1 VPPLPK
7 PHIVRLPH
15 GVHGGIDFA
24 EVEGLGIRPESVVDF
39 SVCTNPFGPPPSVR
53 KALMSAN
60 LVCYPDSRSTMLRR
74 ALAAYFNVSEGNV
87 LVASGSTDIIRMA
100 ALAYAGPGDTIMVP
114 RPTYGDYEIACRLAG
129 AVVLARPRAGGKNLR
144 LSPSDVISLLRRRRP
159 RLLFLCNPNNPTG
172 QYLSREDVG
181 AVLDAFPETLVVLD
195 EAYAAFVAE
204 RWSSAA
210 FTDRR
215 NLLVVRSMTKDYAL
229 AGLRLGYALAHRSVI
244 STLERVQ
251 SPWSVNAPAQSV
263 GLAVLEADGYL
274 EKCRKRIETAK
285 TFLMGELER
294 LGLETVPSAANFFL
308 VKVGNAARFRRELLQ
323 RGFLVRD
330 CASFGL
336 PDYIRLGVR
345 TLPEC
350 RRLIGAIEASGVIEQ

>member
-1 VPPLPK
+1 MPPLPK
-7 PHIVRLPH
+7 PRIVRLRPA
-15 GVHGGIDFA
+15 VHGGIDFA
-24 EVEGLGIRPESVVDF
+24 ELEGLGIRPESIVDF

-53 KALMSAN
+53 KALISAN
-60 LVCYPDSRSTMLRR
+60 PMRYPDSRSTVLRR

-100 ALAYAGPGDTIMVP
+100 ALAYSGPGDTILVP

-129 AVVLARPRAGGKNLR
+129 AVVVARPRARGKDLR
-144 LSPSDVISLLRRRRP
+144 LNLSELIGFLRRRRP

-172 QYLSREDVG
+172 QYFSREDVT
-181 AVLDAFPETLVVLD
+181 AVLDSSPETLVVLD
-195 EAYAAFVAE
+195 EAYAAFVAG
-204 RWSSAA
+204 RWSSGAL
-210 FTDRR
+210 TSRR

-229 AGLRLGYALAHRSVI
+229 AGLRLGYALAHRSII

-251 SPWSVNAPAQSV
+251 SPWSVNAPAQSA
-263 GLAVLEADGYL
+263 GLAVLEAEGYL

-308 VKVGNAARFRRELLQ
+308 VRVGNAARFRSELLQ

-330 CASFGL
+330 CASFAL

-345 TLPEC
+345 TLPDC
-350 RRLIGAIEASGVIEQ
+350 RRLIGAIEASGVIQL